1 MSKINESNLDEFLY
15 EKYLNGDK
23 EAFETLYNKY
33 KNGIC
38 YFVYNIVK
46 NYEQAEDITQEV
58 FIYVLQNGVNNDYPF
73 KNYLY
78 LIARSKAVNYF
89 NKQKRREEID
99 EEYLRNSNKDVEQDI
114 ADIIIKS
121 ENKKELI
128 NSIEKLDEKYRNVV
142 YLVCIEDMSY
152 KAVSQV
158 LGISLSNVKILVHR
172 GKKELKKNLIKE
184 RFENMNKVAKVLLVL
199 IVVGI
204 LSSGIV
210 YGAAMIYK
218 EVVNN
223 IETKKANEVK
233 SYEQAPD
240 DEVVEPLSSSKAPV
254 GEFVF
259 KSFEIN
265 EDEKNSDLTDL
276 DDDGDTYY
284 KKIENYEEYE
294 KLMNRYENLRKLT
307 RDDFDSYFAEI
318 IISKNDSTKLR
329 YRRVTYDYGNYEGDP
344 FLNINIIKE
353 KVDDTE
359 NLKGQALVLIMTRR
373 CLDYNVRPL
382 IVE

>member
-1 MSKINESNLDEFLY
+1 M
-15 EKYLNGDK
+15 
-23 EAFETLYNKY
+23 
-33 KNGIC
+33 
-38 YFVYNIVK
+38 
-46 NYEQAEDITQEV
+46 
-58 FIYVLQNGVNNDYPF
+58 NNDYPF

-142 YLVCIEDMSY
+142 YLVCIEEMSY